1 MSARSIGFLPL
12 VRAHLEHFRLLDALV
27 RVARAAARVASL
39 LELLHHWAHAHHA
52 HDGALPPAL
61 AARGHGVFVN
71 GLAANRHPA
80 RRASEELLQGA
91 RNL

>member
-1 MSARSIGFLPL
+1 
-12 VRAHLEHFRLLDALV
+12 
-27 RVARAAARVASL
+27 
-39 LELLHHWAHAHHA
+39 
-52 HDGALPPAL
+52 LPPAL